1 MQLQNMKKNNG
12 TEIYFFRW
20 VLLVLRVVS
29 KVDDVI
35 GPFFPCAHSS
45 YTLFQTRVKKSALV
59 FSYNMQLY
67 ALSFI
72 NICNSPRRMWDA
84 SCMLIKHHKNFTDYC
99 LPQDS
104 SSLVL
109 MHKQWIYANIVTFSN
124 RLWHEWFLVHIRFR
138 YAAYFLLVLRQFI
151 SLV

>member
-1 MQLQNMKKNNG
+1 MVDSSNNVCSYRIWKRITG
-12 TEIYFFRW
+12 LKIYFFRW
-20 VLLVLRVVS
+20 VLLALRVVS
-29 KVDDVI
+29 KLDIVI
-35 GPFFPCAHSS
+35 GPFFPCAHSP
-45 YTLFQTRVKKSALV
+45 YTIFQTRVKKSALV

-84 SCMLIKHHKNFTDYC
+84 SCMLIKRHKNFTDYC

-109 MHKQWIYANIVTFSN
+109 MHKQWIYANTVTFSDCDM
-124 RLWHEWFLVHIRFR
+124 
-138 YAAYFLLVLRQFI
+138 
-151 SLV
+151 SGS